1 MPDSL
6 AHFLCVCEKGYES
19 PTFPQV
25 RFRAGISV
33 TITTLGKHFQTSRGF
48 WLLYVD
54 WGSLWV
60 KSDLL
65 PLEVTDCQFIQPS
78 KMFCCH
84 AQFFK
89 NCWKFWYLKIRIG
102 SLKKT
107 KKQTTKKKT
116 DALGTLGLYPLRDP
130 DLELAL
136 SFLSPPLF
144 LPSSTNLY
152 WAPAFAT
159 SSRITTIQCKQGLC
173 VPAYISVLRFS
184 LH

>member
-102 SLKKT
+102 SLKK
-107 KKQTTKKKT
+107 KKNRCSWNTR
-116 DALGTLGLYPLRDP
+116 PLSSARP
-130 DLELAL
+130 RSGAG
-136 SFLSPPLF
+136 SVFPFSPS
-144 LPSSTNLY
+144 LPSLIHKPLLSTCFCNKFKDNY
-152 WAPAFAT
+152 DT
-159 SSRITTIQCKQGLC
+159 
-173 VPAYISVLRFS
+173 V
-184 LH
+184 